1 MFPMA
6 EAPRLHSGCAAPDAR
21 SGLIRKAAS
30 SAQCP
35 AITRSPRALRVY
47 IDAVGIAED
56 CKGWL
61 FRTARVHNGSVLSDK
76 PMSQPDA
83 WRAVAAGIAT
93 EMPDREIGELE
104 HATGLPCKIRICE
117 TAFPG

>member
-1 MFPMA
+1 MV
-6 EAPRLHSGCAAPDAR
+6 RR
-21 SGLIRKAAS
+21 
-30 SAQCP
+30 CP

-61 FRTARVHNGSVLSDK
+61 FRTARVHNGSILSDK

-93 EMPDREIGELE
+93 QMPDRESVNSIMRQGCR
-104 HATGLPCKIRICE
+104 AKSGM
-117 TAFPG
+117 